1 MTYPY
6 LNSKFRTM
14 LLSETCAMANR
25 KQKQKTK
32 YRALLFEWREEENFS
47 LTLNKFLW
55 FSWEMEIR
63 CTRVQIRE
71 RGVVD
76 Q

>member
-47 LTLNKFLW
+47 L
-55 FSWEMEIR
+55 IR
-63 CTRVQIRE
+63 FHKTTQH
-71 RGVVD
+71 
-76 Q
+76 